1 MHPLLSDG
9 PGLSTAPVHPVAT
22 ASLPPWRRRLALLAV
37 CLGTL
42 AGPLDTTVNT
52 AFPVI
57 SAAFA
62 LAPHAIQWVVIAFV
76 LTQTSLTLVF
86 GRLGDLFGHRRIFAI
101 GLATCAVA
109 HLAVGLAPDYPTLV
123 AMRVLQGVGVG
134 LVVSCGA
141 ALATLM
147 YPPADRQRVLAVYVA
162 STSLAMAVGPWLG
175 GVLIAA
181 FDWPAVFIF
190 RSPLALLVW
199 LALPW
204 VLPAPAHGQAV
215 TPAPAG
221 AAGLPGAAGA
231 KAALAFDWVGAVG
244 LSAVLCAVVLSLAE
258 LARPAGRPA
267 VGLAGL
273 GAGLLGAV
281 LWVRHALRTPHPVLR
296 LAPFRSRL
304 FSGVQL
310 ASVVLS
316 LASFANLL
324 LLPYVLTRGPQAL
337 PIGAAGLVLALYP
350 SGAVIGSLLAGRLGA
365 RTSAIGLMVWGMGGA
380 AIGLLATA
388 LLLVPAP
395 QLLGGLPAATLGV
408 GMLVCGV
415 GQGLF
420 QVGYMD
426 TTISLLPAQERGV
439 AGSLVSVTR
448 LLGIALGAVGIA
460 WFDAWGGSTAL
471 SFAVLG
477 GGLALLAL
485 RWGWLWRRM
494 AAG

>member
-1 MHPLLSDG
+1 MHP
-9 PGLSTAPVHPVAT
+9 AAT
-22 ASLPPWRRRLALLAV
+22 ASLRPWRRRLALLAV

-42 AGPLDTTVNT
+42 PGPLDTTVNT

-57 SAAFA
+57 SAAFG

-123 AMRVLQGVGVG
+123 AMRVLQGLGVG

-141 ALATLM
+141 ALATLA
-147 YPPADRQRVLAVYVA
+147 YPPDQKQRVLALYVA

-204 VLPAPAHGQAV
+204 VLPAPAGR
-215 TPAPAG
+215 
-221 AAGLPGAAGA
+221 PGAARGS
-231 KAALAFDWVGAVG
+231 AAPTFDWVGAAG
-244 LSAVLCAVVLSLAE
+244 LAAVLCAFVLGLAE
-258 LARPAGRPA
+258 LARPAGRVP
-267 VGLAGL
+267 VGLVCL
-273 GAGLLGAV
+273 GAAAMGAA
-281 LWVRHALRTPHPVLR
+281 LWVRHASRTPHPVLR
-296 LAPFRSRL
+296 LAPFRSPL
-304 FSGVQL
+304 FRGVQL
-310 ASVVLS
+310 ASVALS

-324 LLPYVLTRGPQAL
+324 LLPYVLMRGPQGL
-337 PIGAAGLVLALYP
+337 PIGAVGLVLALYP
-350 SGAVIGSLLAGRLGA
+350 SGAVIGSLLAARLGA
-365 RTSAIGLMVWGMGGA
+365 RIGALPLMVWGLGGA
-380 AIGLLATA
+380 AIGLLMTA
-388 LLLVPAP
+388 LLLLPAP
-395 QLLGGLPAATLGV
+395 QLLAGLPPAALGA
-408 GMLVCGV
+408 GMGVCGV

-426 TTISLLPAQERGV
+426 TTTSLLPAHERGV

-448 LLGIALGAVGIA
+448 LLGVALGAVGIG

-477 GGLALLAL
+477 GTLAVLAL
-485 RWGWLWRRM
+485 GWWRVWRRM

>member
-1 MHPLLSDG
+1 MS
-9 PGLSTAPVHPVAT
+9 
-22 ASLPPWRRRLALLAV
+22 PWRRRLALLAV

-62 LAPHAIQWVVIAFV
+62 LSPQAIQWVVIAFV
-76 LTQTSLTLVF
+76 LTQTCLTLVF

-109 HLAVGLAPDYPTLV
+109 HLAVGLAPDFPTLV
-123 AMRVLQGVGVG
+123 AMRVLQGLGVG

-141 ALATLM
+141 ALATLV
-147 YPPADRQRVLAVYVA
+147 YPPADKQRVLALYVA
-162 STSLAMAVGPWLG
+162 STSLAMAAGPWLG
-175 GVLIAA
+175 GVLIDALG
-181 FDWPAVFIF
+181 WPAVFIF
-190 RSPLALLVW
+190 RAPLALLVW

-204 VLPAPAHGQAV
+204 VLPVPAGPARA
-215 TPAPAG
+215 TPAP
-221 AAGLPGAAGA
+221 
-231 KAALAFDWVGAVG
+231 AFDWVGAVG
-244 LSAVLCAVVLSLAE
+244 LSAVLCALVLGLAE
-258 LARPAGRPA
+258 LARPAGRVA

-281 LWVRHALRTPHPVLR
+281 LWVRHADGTPHPVLR
-296 LAPFRSRL
+296 LAPFRARL
-304 FSGVQL
+304 FTGVQL
-310 ASVVLS
+310 ASVALS

-337 PIGAAGLVLALYP
+337 PIGTAGLLLALYP
-350 SGAVIGSLLAGRLGA
+350 GGAVVGSLLASRLGRQA
-365 RTSAIGLMVWGMGGA
+365 DATRLMVWGLGGG

-395 QLLGGLPAATLGV
+395 WLLAGLPPAALGV
-408 GMLVCGV
+408 GMAVCGI

-426 TTISLLPAQERGV
+426 TTTSLLPLHERGV

-448 LLGIALGAVGIA
+448 LLGIALGAVGIG
-460 WFDAWGGSTAL
+460 WFDAWSGSTAL

-477 GGLALLAL
+477 GALALLAL
-485 RWGWLWRRM
+485 RWGWVWRRIG
-494 AAG
+494 AG

>member
-1 MHPLLSDG
+1 MT
-9 PGLSTAPVHPVAT
+9 TAPIHPA
-22 ASLPPWRRRLALLAV
+22 AAAGLPPWRRRLALLAV

-109 HLAVGLAPDYPTLV
+109 HPAVGLAPDYPTLV
-123 AMRVLQGVGVG
+123 AMRVLQGLGVG

-141 ALATLM
+141 ALATLA
-147 YPPADRQRVLAVYVA
+147 YPPDQKQRVLALYVA

-181 FDWPAVFIF
+181 FDWPAVFLF

-204 VLPAPAHGQAV
+204 VLPAPAG
-215 TPAPAG
+215 P
-221 AAGLPGAAGA
+221 PGAGR
-231 KAALAFDWVGAVG
+231 AAAAPAFDWVGAVG
-244 LSAVLCAVVLSLAE
+244 LSAVLCAVVLGLAE
-258 LARPAGRPA
+258 LARPAGRVG

-273 GAGLLGAV
+273 VAGLLGAV

-310 ASVVLS
+310 ASVALS
-316 LASFANLL
+316 LATFANLL
-324 LLPYVLTRGPQAL
+324 LLPYVLMRGPQAL
-337 PIGAAGLVLALYP
+337 AIGAAGLLLALYP
-350 SGAVIGSLLAGRLGA
+350 CGAVLGSLLAGRLGA
-365 RTSAIGLMVWGMGGA
+365 RTGAIPLMVWGMGGS

-395 QLLGGLPAATLGV
+395 QLLAGLPPAALGA
-408 GMLVCGV
+408 GMLVCGL

-420 QVGYMD
+420 LVGYMD
-426 TTISLLPAQERGV
+426 TTTSLLPAHERGV

-448 LLGIALGAVGIA
+448 LLGVALGAVGIG

-477 GGLALLAL
+477 GALAVLAL

-494 AAG
+494 GAR

>member
-1 MHPLLSDG
+1 M
-9 PGLSTAPVHPVAT
+9 HPVAA
-22 ASLPPWRRRLALLAV
+22 ASLPPWRRRLALAAV

-62 LAPHAIQWVVIAFV
+62 LAPHAIQWLVIAFV

-123 AMRVLQGVGVG
+123 AMRVLQGLGVG

-141 ALATLM
+141 ALATLAS
-147 YPPADRQRVLAVYVA
+147 PAADRQRVLALYVA

-181 FDWPAVFIF
+181 FDWPAVFLF
-190 RSPLALLVW
+190 RAPLALLVW

-204 VLPAPAHGQAV
+204 VLPAPAGRQ
-215 TPAPAG
+215 G
-221 AAGLPGAAGA
+221 AAP
-231 KAALAFDWVGAVG
+231 AFDWVGAVG
-244 LSAVLCAVVLSLAE
+244 LSALLCAMVLGLAE
-258 LARPAGRPA
+258 LARPAGRAA

-273 GAGLLGAV
+273 GAAMLGAV
-281 LWVRHALRTPHPVLR
+281 LWVRHASRTPHPVLR

-316 LASFANLL
+316 LATFANLL
-324 LLPYVLTRGPQAL
+324 LLPYVLMRGPQAL
-337 PIGAAGLVLALYP
+337 PIGAAGLLLALYP
-350 SGAVIGSLLAGRLGA
+350 CGAVIGSLLAGRLGA
-365 RTSAIGLMVWGMGGA
+365 WTGAIGLMVWGMGGS

-395 QLLGGLPAATLGV
+395 QLLAGLPPAALGA

-426 TTISLLPAQERGV
+426 TTLSLLPAQERGV

-448 LLGIALGAVGIA
+448 LLGIALGAVGIG

-477 GGLALLAL
+477 GALALLAL
-485 RWGWLWRRM
+485 RWGWLWRRV

>member
-1 MHPLLSDG
+1 MT
-9 PGLSTAPVHPVAT
+9 TAPIHPA
-22 ASLPPWRRRLALLAV
+22 AAAGLPPWRRRLALLAV

-123 AMRVLQGVGVG
+123 AMRVLQGLGVG

-141 ALATLM
+141 ALATLA
-147 YPPADRQRVLAVYVA
+147 YPPDQKQRVLALYVA

-204 VLPAPAHGQAV
+204 VLPAPAGRPDAAS
-215 TPAPAG
+215 APA
-221 AAGLPGAAGA
+221 AP
-231 KAALAFDWVGAVG
+231 AFDWVGAVG
-244 LSAVLCAVVLSLAE
+244 LSVVLCAVVLGLAE
-258 LARPAGRPA
+258 LARPAGRAA

-281 LWVRHALRTPHPVLR
+281 LWVRHALRTAHPVLR

-304 FSGVQL
+304 LSGVQL
-310 ASVVLS
+310 ASVAQS
-316 LASFANLL
+316 LAAFANLL
-324 LLPYVLTRGPQAL
+324 LLPYVLMRGPQAL
-337 PIGAAGLVLALYP
+337 PIGAVGLMLALYP
-350 SGAVIGSLLAGRLGA
+350 CGAVIGSLLAGRLGA
-365 RTSAIGLMVWGMGGA
+365 RTGAMPLMVWGMGGA
-380 AIGLLATA
+380 AIGLLMTA
-388 LLLVPAP
+388 LLLMPAP
-395 QLLGGLPAATLGV
+395 RLLAGLSPAALGV

-426 TTISLLPAQERGV
+426 ITTSLLPAHERGV

-448 LLGIALGAVGIA
+448 LLGIALGAVGIG

-477 GGLALLAL
+477 GALALLAL
-485 RWGWLWRRM
+485 RWGWLWRRLG
-494 AAG
+494 AG

>member
-1 MHPLLSDG
+1 M
-9 PGLSTAPVHPVAT
+9 
-22 ASLPPWRRRLALLAV
+22 PPWRRSLALLAV

-42 AGPLDTTVNT
+42 VGPLDTTVNT

-86 GRLGDLFGHRRIFAI
+86 GRLGDLVGHRRIFAI

-123 AMRVLQGVGVG
+123 ALRVLQGLGVG

-141 ALATLM
+141 ALATLA
-147 YPPADRQRVLAVYVA
+147 YPPDQKQRVLALYVA

-204 VLPAPAHGQAV
+204 VLPEPAGRPTV
-215 TPAPAG
+215 APAG
-221 AAGLPGAAGA
+221 GAGPPGAAGA
-231 KAALAFDWVGAVG
+231 TAAPAVDWVGAVG
-244 LSAVLCAVVLSLAE
+244 LSAVLCAVVLGLAE
-258 LARPAGRPA
+258 LARPAGRAA

-281 LWVRHALRTPHPVLR
+281 LWVRHASRTAHPVLR
-296 LAPFRSRL
+296 MAPFRSRL
-304 FSGVQL
+304 FTGVQV

-316 LASFANLL
+316 LATFANLL

-337 PIGAAGLVLALYP
+337 PIGAAGLLLALYP
-350 SGAVIGSLLAGRLGA
+350 CGAVVGSLVAGRLGA
-365 RTSAIGLMVWGMGGA
+365 RMGVIQLMVWGMGGA
-380 AIGLLATA
+380 AFGLLVTA
-388 LLLVPAP
+388 LLLAP
-395 QLLGGLPAATLGV
+395 GPQWLAGLPPAALGV
-408 GMLVCGV
+408 GMVVCGF
-415 GQGLF
+415 GQGVF

-426 TTISLLPAQERGV
+426 TTTSLLPAHERGV

-448 LLGIALGAVGIA
+448 LLGIALGAVTIG

-485 RWGWLWRRM
+485 RGWWLWRRM

>member
-1 MHPLLSDG
+1 MHPA
-9 PGLSTAPVHPVAT
+9 AP

-62 LAPHAIQWVVIAFV
+62 LAPQAIQWVVIAFV

-123 AMRVLQGVGVG
+123 AMRVLQGLGVG

-141 ALATLM
+141 ALATLA
-147 YPPADRQRVLAVYVA
+147 YPPDQKQRVLALYLA

-204 VLPAPAHGQAV
+204 VLPAP
-215 TPAPAG
+215 PARPM
-221 AAGLPGAAGA
+221 AAP
-231 KAALAFDWVGAVG
+231 AFDWVGAVG
-244 LSAVLCAVVLSLAE
+244 LSAVLCAVVLGLAE
-258 LARPAGRPA
+258 LARPAGQA
-267 VGLAGL
+267 VIGLAGL

-281 LWVRHALRTPHPVLR
+281 LWVRHAARTPHPVLR
-296 LAPFRSRL
+296 MAPFRSRL
-304 FSGVQL
+304 FTGVQL
-310 ASVVLS
+310 ASVALS
-316 LASFANLL
+316 LATFANLL
-324 LLPYVLTRGPQAL
+324 LLPYVLMRGPQAL
-337 PIGAAGLVLALYP
+337 PIGAAGLLLALYP
-350 SGAVIGSLLAGRLGA
+350 CGAVVGSLVAGRLGV
-365 RTSAIGLMVWGMGGA
+365 RSGAIALMVWGMGAA
-380 AIGLLATA
+380 AIGLLLTA
-388 LLLVPAP
+388 LLLQPAP
-395 QLLGGLPAATLGV
+395 HLLAGLPPAALGV
-408 GMLVCGV
+408 GMAVCGV

-426 TTISLLPAQERGV
+426 TTTSLLPAHERGV

-448 LLGIALGAVGIA
+448 LLGIALGAVGIG
-460 WFDAWGGSTAL
+460 WFNAWGGSTAL

-477 GGLALLAL
+477 GALASLAL
-485 RWGWLWRRM
+485 RGWWLWRRM
-494 AAG
+494 PAG